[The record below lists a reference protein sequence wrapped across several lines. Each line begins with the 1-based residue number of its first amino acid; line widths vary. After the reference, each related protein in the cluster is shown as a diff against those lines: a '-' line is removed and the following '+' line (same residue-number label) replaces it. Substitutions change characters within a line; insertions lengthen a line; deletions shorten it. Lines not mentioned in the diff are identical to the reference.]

1 MGGFG
6 GAGAGWGGG
15 HYGAPGSEEHRRAVS
30 QMTEASEAMLKE
42 KGFEVPVYPRWSWGS
57 FFCGLFLGLLIG
69 LIFWEL
75 T

>member
-1 MGGFG
+1 MGGGG
-6 GAGAGWGGG
+6 GAGGDWGGG
-15 HYGAPGSEEHRRAVS
+15 HFGAAGSSAHRRAVA

-42 KGFEVPVYPRWSWGS
+42 KGLEVPVYRKWNWGS